1 MRNKLL
7 YSNVN
12 YKQSSIFFLFIR
24 ILRRINNKNPN
35 RIDRNMK
42 SDYVFNLD
50 KKFEGKNTCVGTYYV
65 IVYRY
70 IGQSRMK

>member
-1 MRNKLL
+1 
-7 YSNVN
+7 
-12 YKQSSIFFLFIR
+12 
-24 ILRRINNKNPN
+24 
-35 RIDRNMK
+35 MK